1 MRDCHGSVTDFEG
14 SRRKHSSMLK
24 YQTPAEAGSFFDML
38 AIVEGMGTAYDGH
51 TVGIQG
57 HFAR

>member
-1 MRDCHGSVTDFEG
+1 MCDCHGSVTDFEG

-24 YQTPAEAGSFFDML
+24 YQTPAKAGSFFDMF
-38 AIVEGMGTAYDGH
+38 GYRRGDGRTYDGH

-57 HFAR
+57 YFA